1 MFGRKKRSK
10 RTPIKE
16 HQSPPK
22 RQPGLL
28 ISSFPLRLKWLFIE
42 GGPNTTTQH
51 KALFAPFLEIDSKE
65 NLVFGTHKSQIHH
78 ATAVKHF
85 SFNQSSK
92 KHFFSS
98 LLIIRLAASSF
109 RSAFLRYDSM
119 MTLEVTLM
127 MSSSCL
133 LFRI

>member
-28 ISSFPLRLKWLFIE
+28 ISSFPPRLKWLFIE
-42 GGPNTTTQH
+42 GGPNTTQH
-51 KALFAPFLEIDSKE
+51 KALFALLLQIKSNE
-65 NLVFGTHKSQIHH
+65 NLVFGTHKNQIHH

-85 SFNQSSK
+85 SFNQSSRK
-92 KHFFSS
+92 IFFIATYHKIGGIFFKVS
-98 LLIIRLAASSF
+98 IF
-109 RSAFLRYDSM
+109 ERYDLM
-119 MTLEVTLM
+119 MILEVTLM

-133 LFRI
+133 LFTI